1 MSMEDNTMRTTPRS
15 ETEALKLAERKL
27 FKPGWYDAQF
37 REAVERPSK
46 RGNEMIEVVL
56 AVTDADNERQFR
68 DYLVNSVLGVAVIK
82 LRHACAA
89 VNALEKYEAGEITQ
103 DDFPGRACRVHV
115 IVEKKRGFPDRNVI
129 DDYAPLTVN
138 LPQVG

>member
-1 MSMEDNTMRTTPRS
+1 
-15 ETEALKLAERKL
+15 
-27 FKPGWYDAQF
+27 
-37 REAVERPSK
+37 
-46 RGNEMIEVVL
+46 MIEVVL